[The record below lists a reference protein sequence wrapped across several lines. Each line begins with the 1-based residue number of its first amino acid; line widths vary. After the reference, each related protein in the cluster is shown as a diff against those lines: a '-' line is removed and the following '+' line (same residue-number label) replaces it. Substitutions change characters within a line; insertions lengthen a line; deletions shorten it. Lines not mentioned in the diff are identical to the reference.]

1 MGGRTWGQLRA
12 PGGAPGLRPECL
24 ERPHPLCQVSGT
36 PACPS
41 GNGVLRH
48 CFPPPLMHAPHLPDN
63 LPPGQATLAKNSP
76 GARPL
81 PAAPALGN
89 ELSGRKNQ
97 HSPGPKI
104 DGHPDSEVWGLSV
117 EGPGGGIPG
126 PALPLTHS
134 TRSVLTQALTATVGG
149 VFELHNSSF
158 DIPLTG
164 YKHLPLGEGAGSPQ
178 PHLPLGILP
187 ASI

>member
-1 MGGRTWGQLRA
+1 MSLGEW
-12 PGGAPGLRPECL
+12 C
-24 ERPHPLCQVSGT
+24 
-36 PACPS
+36 
-41 GNGVLRH
+41 
-48 CFPPPLMHAPHLPDN
+48 PPPLHPAPAQALPHLPDD

-117 EGPGGGIPG
+117 ERPGGGIPG

-134 TRSVLTQALTATVGG
+134 TRPVLTQALAATVGG
-149 VFELHNSSF
+149 VFELYNSSF
-158 DIPLTG
+158 DISLTR
-164 YKHLPLGEGAGSPQ
+164 YKHLPLGERGRSSQ
-178 PHLPLGILP
+178 PTSH
-187 ASI
+187 